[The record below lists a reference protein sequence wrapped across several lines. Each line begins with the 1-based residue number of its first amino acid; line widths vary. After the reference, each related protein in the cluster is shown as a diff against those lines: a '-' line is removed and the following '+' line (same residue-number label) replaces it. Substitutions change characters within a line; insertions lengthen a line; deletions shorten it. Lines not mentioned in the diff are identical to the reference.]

1 MELQL
6 SWGCPNSTRRVSFMQ
21 LRVACY
27 GVWDVVNEDYAPEIL
42 DYLVKIDG
50 NDCINVVTSYWIE
63 KPSVWERH
71 VRAHEPAFG
80 FGYWWISCLDTA
92 V

>member
-6 SWGCPNSTRRVSFMQ
+6 SWECPNSTRRVSFMQ
-21 LRVACY
+21 LRVWCY
-27 GVWDVVNEDYAPEIL
+27 GVWDVVKEDYAPEIL

-50 NDCINVVTSYWIE
+50 NDYIVVVTSYWIE